1 MIMIILI
8 ILNQNVGEDRVTAGW
23 QMETEKPTARQIT
36 QSFTHH
42 TAWLS
47 SLCCISTETNGLPG
61 QGTATDGTPGMET
74 VLEPEWVGTRGRE
87 EALWLVASM

>member
-1 MIMIILI
+1 MIMIALI
-8 ILNQNVGEDRVTAGW
+8 ILKQNDGEDKVAAGW

-47 SLCCISTETNGLPG
+47 LLCCISTETNGLLGWGYSP
-61 QGTATDGTPGMET
+61 
-74 VLEPEWVGTRGRE
+74 
-87 EALWLVASM
+87 